1 MESSSAMAS
10 SEAAVQSAW
19 KAIDEERG
27 YVTELTQRLVRIPS
41 VNPKF
46 EIDPQ
51 QNKERGVQDLVEAEL
66 RSIGMSID
74 RWDVFQDRPN
84 VIGQWPG
91 SEERS
96 LLLCG
101 HIDVVPVGKRDAWS
115 VDPFGGEI
123 KNGRLYGRG
132 AVDMKSGVAAAI
144 AAVRG
149 IRKAGIEL
157 NGRLAIHSV
166 VDEEAGGFG
175 AIDAVKRG
183 YLAKTAIITEP
194 SWGEVLVCEGGLEWI
209 RVTITGRQGHS
220 AWRYNEL
227 WPQRDGPERLRPAV
241 NAIDIAARFLV
252 ALKDF
257 ESSRCRNR
265 QHPLLPPGMN
275 TINVGAMRAGSGL
288 GPDGLPL
295 IMTNPAIIPD
305 VAVIDLDYKF
315 LPNQTKDFIRHEF
328 EEFVHHFCQQ
338 DLWLRENPIRVE
350 WELGGLH
357 FPPMDTSPD
366 HPIVQSLMKRR
377 GQLGGKPKISGMI
390 AVVDGAHY
398 AGAGVDAVICGATGD
413 GFHGVDEYVD
423 IASLE
428 ETTKTL
434 AASII
439 DWCGVKQ

>member
-1 MESSSAMAS
+1 MAKA
-10 SEAAVQSAW
+10 EAAIQAAW
-19 KAIDEERG
+19 KAIDEERE
-27 YVTELTQRLVRIPS
+27 YATELTQKMVRVPT

-46 EIDPQ
+46 VLDAD
-51 QNKERGVQDLVEAEL
+51 QNKEAVLQDLVQSEL
-66 RSIGMSID
+66 ESIGMSVE
-74 RWDVFQDRPN
+74 RWDVFPDRPN
-84 VIGQWPG
+84 VVAQTSG

-101 HIDVVPVGKRDAWS
+101 HIDTVPIGERETWT

-123 KNGRLYGRG
+123 RNGRLYGRG

-144 AAVRG
+144 GAVRG
-149 IRKAGIEL
+149 IRKAGIDL
-157 NGRLAIHSV
+157 NGRVAIHSV

-175 AIDAVKRG
+175 AMDAVRRG
-183 YLAKTAIITEP
+183 HLAKAAIVTEP
-194 SWGEVLVCEGGLEWI
+194 SWGEIQVCEGGLEWI
-209 RVTITGRQGHS
+209 RITITGRQGHS

-241 NAIDIAARFLV
+241 NAIDIAARFLS

-315 LPNQTKDFIRHEF
+315 LPNQTKEFIRREF

-338 DLWLRENPIRVE
+338 DLWLRDNPIKVE

-366 HPIVQSLMKRR
+366 HPIVKSLMSRR
-377 GQLGGKPKISGMI
+377 AQLGGKPKISG
-390 AVVDGAHY
+390 VVFVADCAHY
-398 AGAGVDAVICGATGD
+398 AGAGVDAVICGASGD
-413 GFHGVDEYVD
+413 GFHGLDEYVD

-439 DWCGVKQ
+439 DWCGIR

>member
-1 MESSSAMAS
+1 MAS
-10 SEAAVQSAW
+10 SEAAVEAVW
-19 KAIDEERG
+19 KVLDSDRDYA
-27 YVTELTQRLVRIPS
+27 TTLTQRLVRIPS

-46 EIDPQ
+46 VEDPE
-51 QNKERGVQDLVEAEL
+51 QNRESAVQDLVEQEL
-66 RSIGMSID
+66 KSFGMSIN
-74 RWDVFQDRPN
+74 RWDVFPDRPN
-84 VIGQWPG
+84 VIGNLDG
-91 SEERS
+91 SEQRS

-101 HIDVVPVGKRDAWS
+101 HIDVVPIGERAAWS

-144 AAVRG
+144 AAVRA
-149 IRKAGIEL
+149 IRTAGIEL
-157 NGRLAIHSV
+157 DGRVAIHSV

-175 AIDAVKRG
+175 AIDAVRRG
-183 YLAKTAIITEP
+183 HLAKAAIVTEP
-194 SWGEVLVCEGGLEWI
+194 SWGEIQPCEGGLEWI
-209 RVTITGRQGHS
+209 RITITGRQGHS

-227 WPQRDGPERLRPAV
+227 WPQRDEPGRLRPAM
-241 NAIDIAARFLV
+241 NAIDIAARFIE
-252 ALKDF
+252 ALRQF

-275 TINVGAMRAGSGL
+275 TINVGTIRGGAGM

-305 VAVIDLDYKF
+305 VVVIDLDYKF
-315 LPNQTKDFIRHEF
+315 LPNQTKEDIRAEF
-328 EEFVHHFCQQ
+328 EAFVHHFCQQ
-338 DLWLRENPIRVE
+338 DLWLQEHPIKVE

-357 FPPMDTSPD
+357 FPPMDTSPE
-366 HPIVQSLMKRR
+366 HPVVQSLFKRR
-377 GQLGGKPKISGMI
+377 SQLGGKPKIAGFV
-390 AVVDGAHY
+390 AVADAAHY

-413 GFHGVDEYVD
+413 GFHGTDEYVD

-434 AASII
+434 AATII
-439 DWCGVKQ
+439 DWCGVR